1 MLVNYLI
8 YYKKMTEKDKK
19 LLEKADLIEKQE
31 GCIAWYKVSD
41 LEKEAES
48 EDAKESL
55 HTLATYLYHKEEYYA
70 GLL

>member
-1 MLVNYLI
+1 
-8 YYKKMTEKDKK
+8 MTEKDKK
-19 LLEKADLIEKQE
+19 LLETADLIEKSE

-48 EDAKESL
+48 EEARQFL
-55 HTLATYLYHKEEYYA
+55 HDMSVRMYHKEEYYA